1 MIGSPVSILVD
12 SDIVIEVLRGRDQV
26 ILSQWS
32 ALADS
37 HSPILVSPVTF
48 AEIGAG
54 AFASEMQSISRFFAP
69 LTCVAIDQK
78 IGQLAGEYLR
88 QYSKSHSLKIADA
101 LIAASAA
108 QNQAALWT
116 RNLKHYPM
124 PDLIF
129 YG

>member
-1 MIGSPVSILVD
+1 VSVLID
-12 SDIVIEVLRGRDQV
+12 SDIVIEVLRGRDQA
-26 ILSQWS
+26 ILTQWS
-32 ALADS
+32 ELADS

-48 AEIGAG
+48 AEVGAG
-54 AFASEMQSISRFFAP
+54 AFPKESQMISRFFAP
-69 LTCVAIDQK
+69 LTCVVIDQK

-116 RNLKHYPM
+116 RNRKHYPM